1 MPRYLGKEMSRVEG
15 VAKVTGQ
22 AKYSAEFRVP
32 NLAYGFIVLG
42 SVAKGTITAMDTRDA
57 EASPGVVRVFTHL
70 NAPKLRQTPPKTGKP
85 DTLFLAL
92 QSDRIYFNMQ
102 PVALVVAETYEQ
114 ARYAARLVKV
124 SYKASPHTTDTEAVR
139 TNARFLTPTGEP
151 PRERVPE
158 EDVEREK
165 ASVAAPPPPGPK
177 PRGNPEEAMR
187 QAEVRVEAEYRIP
200 IEHHNPMEP
209 HAAIAVWEGGSLTLF
224 AKTQHVYDVREHL
237 AGSLGIPEERIKVI
251 SPFVGGAFGASLR
264 PHYYPAL
271 TAMAARELKRPVKIV
286 YTRTQMYTGHGY
298 RPHTIQKVAL
308 GADRSGKL
316 SSMIH
321 DVVHNTSTYE
331 QFSDDTTGLTRQVY
345 ACPNLYAP
353 LRIVETDLYTP
364 TWMRAPGA
372 VSGMFALE
380 CAMDEL
386 AYALKID
393 PLELRLV
400 NYAEVDPESGRPF
413 SSKALRECYRLG
425 AEKFGWKERKFEPR
439 SMRDGKRLVG
449 WGMATGVWGAAQ
461 MPAAARITLRS
472 DGRARVTS
480 ATSDI
485 GPGTYTVMTM
495 IAAEYLGLKPEHVA
509 FELGDTS
516 FPRAP
521 SQGGSWT
528 TASVGSAVHGAAL
541 AVAARLLTLANR
553 DANSPLN
560 AATTADVELLDGRL
574 QLKGDTSRSVNV
586 SEVMTR
592 NGLTEIT
599 ETFESRPSK
608 EREKYATLAHGAQFV
623 EVKVDPEIGQVQMT
637 RAIEVTACGKIMN
650 PKASH
655 SQEIGGV
662 VWGIGM
668 ALQEA
673 TEIDH
678 RYGRI
683 MNPNLQH
690 YHVPVNADIHEIETL
705 FVEEDDAIVNPLGVK
720 GMGELG
726 MVGIPAAIANAVF
739 HATGKRIRDLPITPE
754 KLL

>member
-1 MPRYLGKEMSRVEG
+1 MPRYIGKEMSRVDG
-15 VAKVTGQ
+15 VAKVTGK
-22 AKYSAEFRVP
+22 AKYAAEFQVP
-32 NLAYGFIVLG
+32 NLAYGFIVL
-42 SVAKGTITAMDTRDA
+42 STVTKGTIKAIDTREA
-57 EASPGVVRVFTHL
+57 AASPGVIRVFTHL
-70 NAPKLRQTPPKTGKP
+70 NAPKLGPGSTEEAPPRGNQEEKDKS
-85 DTLFLAL
+85 FRAL
-92 QSDRIYFNMQ
+92 QSDRIFFNRQ

-114 ARYAARLVKV
+114 ARYASRLIKV
-124 SYKASPHTTDTEAVR
+124 SYNAEKHVTDTEAVR
-139 TNARFLTPTGEP
+139 ERA
-151 PRERVPE
+151 RVP
-158 EDVEREK
+158 
-165 ASVAAPPPPGPK
+165 SQGPPPK

-187 QAEVRVEAEYRIP
+187 SAPVKIEAEYRIP

-209 HAAIAVWEGGSLTLF
+209 HGAIAVWQGDKLTIF
-224 AKTQHVYDVREHL
+224 DKTQEVYNVREHL
-237 AGSLGIPEERIKVI
+237 ASRLGVPEENITVI
-251 SPFVGGAFGASLR
+251 SPFVGGAFGSSLR
-264 PHYYPAL
+264 PNYYPSL
-271 TAMAARELKRPVKIV
+271 TAMAARELRRPVKVV
-286 YTRTQMYTGHGY
+286 YTRTQMFSGHGY
-298 RPHTIQKVAL
+298 RPYTIQKVAL

-316 SSMIH
+316 SAMIH
-321 DVVHNTSTYE
+321 EVVHNTSSFE
-331 QFSDDTTGLTRQVY
+331 DFSDGTTNFTRQVY
-345 ACPNLYAP
+345 ACPNLHAP
-353 LRIVETDLYTP
+353 VKITGTDLNTP

-393 PLELRLV
+393 PLELRLA
-400 NYAEVDPESGRPF
+400 NYAEVDPESGKPW

-425 AEKFGWKERKFEPR
+425 AEKFGWKSRKHEPR
-439 SMRDGKRLVG
+439 SMRDGRSLVG
-449 WGMATGVWGAAQ
+449 WGMATGVWGAFQ
-461 MPAAARITLRS
+461 RPASARITLQA
-472 DGRARVTS
+472 DGTAHVTS

-495 IAAEYLGLKPEHVA
+495 IAAEYLGLRPEQVR
-509 FELGDTS
+509 FELGDTN

-521 SQGGSWT
+521 SQGGSQT
-528 TASVGSAVHGAAL
+528 TSSVGSAVYGAAL
-541 AVAARLLTLANR
+541 AIGARLLSLANR
-553 DANSPLN
+553 EANSPLK
-560 AATTADVELLDGRL
+560 AAAAGDVEMLDGRL
-574 QLKGDTSRSVNV
+574 RLKSDSSRFVSVA
-586 SEVMTR
+586 EVMRR

-599 ETFESRPSK
+599 ETFESKPSK
-608 EREKYATLAHGAQFV
+608 ERDKYALLAHGAQFV
-623 EVKVDPEIGQVQMT
+623 EVKVDPDLGNVRVT
-637 RAIEVTACGKIMN
+637 RAIEVTACGKIIN

-690 YHVPVNADIHEIETL
+690 YHVPVNADVHMIETM
-705 FVEEDDAIVNPLGVK
+705 FVEEDDKIVNPLGVK

-739 HATGKRIRDLPITPE
+739 HATGRRIRELPITPD

>member
-1 MPRYLGKEMSRVEG
+1 MTRYIGKEINRVDG
-15 VAKVTGQ
+15 VAKVTGR
-22 AKYSAEFRVP
+22 AKYAAEFRAP

-42 SVAKGTITAMDTRDA
+42 SIAKGTINSIDTREA
-57 EASPGVVRVFTHL
+57 EAAAGVIRVFTHL
-70 NAPKLRQTPPKTGKP
+70 NAPKLGPKASHEQSPPRATEEQDKS
-85 DTLFLAL
+85 FRAL

-102 PVALVVAETYEQ
+102 PVALVIAETYEQ

-124 SYKASPHTTDTEAVR
+124 TYNAEKHETDTEAVR
-139 TNARFLTPTGEP
+139 ERG
-151 PRERVPE
+151 RVP
-158 EDVEREK
+158 
-165 ASVAAPPPPGPK
+165 SQGPPPK

-187 QAEVRVEAEYRIP
+187 QAPAKIEAEYRIP

-209 HAAIAVWEGGSLTLF
+209 HGAVAVWDGDRLTMF
-224 AKTQHVYDVREHL
+224 DKSQEVYNVRKHL
-237 AGSLGIPEERIKVI
+237 ASSFGVPEANVQVI
-251 SPFVGGAFGASLR
+251 SPYVGGAFGSSLR
-264 PHYYPAL
+264 PNYYPAL
-271 TAMAARELKRPVKIV
+271 TAMAARELKRPVKVV
-286 YTRTQMYTGHGY
+286 YTRTQMFTGHGH
-298 RPHTIQKVAL
+298 RPHTIQKIAL
-308 GADRSGKL
+308 GAEASGKL
-316 SSMIH
+316 TAMIH
-321 DVVHNTSTYE
+321 TAVHNTSSFE
-331 QFSDDTTGLTRQVY
+331 EFSDNTTGFTRQVY

-353 LRIVETDLYTP
+353 TLIVPTDLPTP

-386 AYALKID
+386 AYALRIE

-425 AEKFGWKERKFEPR
+425 AEKFGWKNRTFEPR
-439 SMRDGKRLVG
+439 SMRDGRLLVG
-449 WGMATGVWGAAQ
+449 WGMATGVWGAFQ
-461 MPAAARITLRS
+461 RPAS
-472 DGRARVTS
+472 ARVTYRADGTAHVAS

-495 IAAEYLGLKPEHVA
+495 IAAEYLGTTPEKVK
-509 FELGDTS
+509 FELGDRR

-521 SQGGSWT
+521 SQGGSQT
-528 TASVGSAVHGAAL
+528 TSSVGSAVYGAAL
-541 AVAARLLTLANR
+541 AVGAKLLSLANQQT
-553 DANSPLN
+553 DSPLK
-560 AATTADVELLDGRL
+560 AAAAADVEMLDGQLRL
-574 QLKGDTSRSVNV
+574 KTDPSKSVSIPEVMRRNNL
-586 SEVMTR
+586 SEV
-592 NGLTEIT
+592 T
-599 ETFESRPSK
+599 ETFESRPSP
-608 EREKYATLAHGAQFV
+608 ERQKYATMAHGAQFV
-623 EVKVDPEIGQVQMT
+623 EVKVDPDIGIVRVT
-637 RAIEVTACGKIMN
+637 RAIEVTACGKIIN

-690 YHVPVNADIHEIETL
+690 YHVPVNADIHEIETI
-705 FVEEDDAIVNPLGVK
+705 FVEEDDKVVNPLGVK

-739 HATGKRIRDLPITPE
+739 HATGKRIRDLPITPD

>member
-1 MPRYLGKEMSRVEG
+1 MARYIGKEMSRVDG
-15 VAKVTGQ
+15 VAKVTGK
-22 AKYSAEFRVP
+22 AKYAAEFQVP
-32 NLAYGFIVLG
+32 NLAYGFIVL
-42 SVAKGTITAMDTRDA
+42 STATKGTITAIDTREA
-57 EASPGVVRVFTHL
+57 EGAPGVVRVFTHL
-70 NAPKLRQTPPKTGKP
+70 NAPKLQAQEERDKS
-85 DTLFLAL
+85 FRAL
-92 QSDRIYFNMQ
+92 QSEKILFNRQ

-124 SYKASPHTTDTEAVR
+124 SYNAEQHVTDTEAVR
-139 TNARFLTPTGEP
+139 GRARMPSQSRP
-151 PRERVPE
+151 
-158 EDVEREK
+158 
-165 ASVAAPPPPGPK
+165 AK

-187 QAEVRVEAEYRIP
+187 NAPVKIEAEYRIP

-209 HAAIAVWEGGSLTLF
+209 HAAIAVWQGDKLTIF
-224 AKTQHVYDVREHL
+224 DKTQEVYGVREHL
-237 AGSLGIPEERIKVI
+237 ASSFGVPEENVNVV
-251 SPFVGGAFGASLR
+251 SPFVGGAFGSSLR
-264 PHYYPAL
+264 PNYYPAL
-271 TAMAARELKRPVKIV
+271 TAMAARELKRPVKVV
-286 YTRTQMYTGHGY
+286 YTRTQMFSGHGY
-298 RPHTIQKVAL
+298 RPYTIQKVAL
-308 GADRSGKL
+308 GAERSGKL
-316 SSMIH
+316 SAMIH
-321 DVVHNTSTYE
+321 EAVHNTSSFEEFT
-331 QFSDDTTGLTRQVY
+331 DNTTNFPRQVY

-353 LRIVETDLYTP
+353 LKIADTDLHTP

-400 NYAEVDPESGRPF
+400 NYAEVDPESGKPW

-425 AEKFGWKERKFEPR
+425 AEKFGWKDRKPEPR
-439 SMRDGKRLVG
+439 SMRDGRWLVG
-449 WGMATGVWGAAQ
+449 WGMATGVWGAFQ
-461 MPAAARITLRS
+461 RPASARITLRA
-472 DGRARVTS
+472 DGTAHVVS

-495 IAAEYLGLKPEHVA
+495 IAAEYLGLTPEQVK
-509 FELGDTS
+509 FELGDTK

-521 SQGGSWT
+521 SQGGSQT
-528 TASVGSAVHGAAL
+528 TSSVGSAVYGAAL
-541 AVAARLLTLANR
+541 AVGAKLLALANQAE
-553 DANSPLN
+553 DSPLK
-560 AATTADVELLDGRL
+560 AADPSGVEMLDGRL
-574 QLKGDTSRSVNV
+574 RLKSYPSRFVSV
-586 SEVMTR
+586 SEVMKR
-592 NGLTEIT
+592 NGLAEVT

-608 EREKYATLAHGAQFV
+608 ERENYALLAHGAQFV
-623 EVKVDPEIGQVQMT
+623 EVKVDPDLGNVRVT
-637 RAIEVTACGKIMN
+637 RAIEVTACGKIIN

-690 YHVPVNADIHEIETL
+690 YHVPVNADVHEIETI
-705 FVEEDDAIVNPLGVK
+705 FVEEDDKVVNPLGVK

-739 HATGKRIRDLPITPE
+739 HATGRRIRELPITPD

>member
-1 MPRYLGKEMSRVEG
+1 MPRYIGKEMSRVDG

-22 AKYSAEFRVP
+22 AKYAAEFQVP

-42 SVAKGTITAMDTRDA
+42 TVAKGTIKAIDTREA
-57 EASPGVVRVFTHL
+57 EAAAGVIRVFTHL
-70 NAPKLRQTPPKTGKP
+70 NAPKLGPKASTEESPPRATREP
-85 DTLFLAL
+85 DKSFRAL
-92 QSDRIYFNMQ
+92 QSDRIYFNAQ

-114 ARYAARLVKV
+114 ARYAARLVNV
-124 SYKASPHTTDTEAVR
+124 SYHAEPHVTDTEAVR
-139 TNARFLTPTGEP
+139 ERA
-151 PRERVPE
+151 RVP
-158 EDVEREK
+158 
-165 ASVAAPPPPGPK
+165 AQGPPPK
-177 PRGNPEEAMR
+177 PRGHPEEVMR
-187 QAEVRVEAEYRIP
+187 SAPVQVEAEYRIP

-209 HAAIAVWEGGSLTLF
+209 HAAIAVWQDDRLTVF
-224 AKTQHVYDVREHL
+224 DKTQEVYSVRAHL
-237 AGSLGIPEERIKVI
+237 ASSFGVPEANVTVV
-251 SPFVGGAFGASLR
+251 SPYVGGAFGASLR

-271 TAMAARELKRPVKIV
+271 TAMAARELKRPVKVV

-298 RPHTIQKVAL
+298 RPYTIQKVAL
-308 GADRSGKL
+308 GAERSGKL
-316 SSMIH
+316 SAMIH
-321 DVVHNTSTYE
+321 EVVHNTSSFE
-331 QFSDDTTGLTRQVY
+331 EFSDATTALTRQVY
-345 ACPNLYAP
+345 ACPNLQA
-353 LRIVETDLYTP
+353 LERIADTDLNTP

-386 AYALKID
+386 AYALRID
-393 PLELRLV
+393 PLELRLI
-400 NYAEVDPESGRPF
+400 NYAEVDPVSGKPW

-425 AEKFGWKERKFEPR
+425 AERFGWKDRSFEPR
-439 SMRDGKRLVG
+439 SMRDGRWLVG

-461 MPAAARITLRS
+461 MPASARITFRA
-472 DGRARVTS
+472 DGTAHVAS

-495 IAAEYLGLKPEHVA
+495 IAAEYLGLALEQVN
-509 FELGDTS
+509 FELGDTR

-521 SQGGSWT
+521 AQGGSWT

-541 AVAARLLTLANR
+541 AVGARLLSLANR
-553 DANSPLN
+553 DANSPLQG
-560 AATTADVELLDGRL
+560 AAADVEMLDGRL
-574 QLKGDTSRSVNV
+574 QLTSDPSRFVSV
-586 SEVMTR
+586 SDVMRR
-592 NGLTEIT
+592 NGLAEIT
-599 ETFESRPSK
+599 ETFEARPSE
-608 EREKYATLAHGAQFV
+608 EREQYAALAHGAQFV
-623 EVKVDPEIGQVQMT
+623 EVKVDPDLGTVRVT
-637 RAIEVTACGKIMN
+637 RAIEVTACGKVIN

-690 YHVPVNADIHEIETL
+690 YHVPVNADVHEVETL
-705 FVEEDDAIVNPLGVK
+705 FVEEDDTVVNPLGVK

-739 HATGKRIRDLPITPE
+739 HATGRRIRELPITPD